1 MSPAKPTRRAKP
13 RPTRTP
19 SKAKTSKV
27 KPKTPSRSKL
37 RAATLAQYLD
47 SLPPARRAAV
57 SAARAFI
64 QQHLPAGYEEMM
76 SAGMIVWAVPL
87 SRLPKTYNGH
97 PLWYIAVGAQ
107 KHYNAMY
114 LMCAYGSPK
123 LTDLLKTS
131 FKQAGKKLDMG
142 KSCLRFQT
150 LDDLELGSVGQVIAS
165 TPMEKYV
172 ETYENRSKYKSINR
186 SI

>member
-1 MSPAKPTRRAKP
+1 MSPAKRTRRAKP
-13 RPTRTP
+13 ASTRKT
-19 SKAKTSKV
+19 SKAKTSRAITSKAKTKTHSRA
-27 KPKTPSRSKL
+27 KP
-37 RAATLAQYLD
+37 RATTLAQYLD
-47 SLPPARRAAV
+47 GLPPARRAAV

-64 QQHLPAGYEEMM
+64 QQHLPPGYEEMM
-76 SAGMIVWAVPL
+76 SAGMIAWAVPL
-87 SRLPKTYNGH
+87 SRLPKTYNGQ

-114 LMCAYGSPK
+114 LMCAYGSQK
-123 LTDLLKTS
+123 LTDLLKAS

-150 LDDLELGSVGQVIAS
+150 LDDLELDSVGQVIAS

-172 ETYENRSKYKSINR
+172 EMYQAAKT
-186 SI
+186 